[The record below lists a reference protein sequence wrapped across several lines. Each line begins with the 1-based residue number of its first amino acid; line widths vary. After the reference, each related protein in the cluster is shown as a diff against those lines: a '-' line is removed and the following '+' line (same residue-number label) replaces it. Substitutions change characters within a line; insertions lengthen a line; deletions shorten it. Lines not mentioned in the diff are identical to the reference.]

1 MISTLLVNSIIAG
14 FVAGSLC
21 GCTGTICGRMR
32 LSTIAFSMAHAALA
46 GSALSLLLGWNYLI
60 TGMLFAI
67 LTAIVLGPL
76 SDILRISLDTASMT
90 LFSIYNALTFIFL
103 IMSPGPTLSSEKVGG
118 ILWGSILAIT
128 PTYLI
133 ILITISI
140 IYVMI
145 LQIFWGRI
153 SSILFDPRLAEAE
166 GVNVKFY
173 TYTLLI
179 LAGMIVVF
187 TLKITGGFLV
197 FSLLFIPSATSIQ
210 ISRSLR
216 GMILTSSIIGGLSST
231 IGILMS
237 FILNLPVGSCIVIG
251 AATIFAA
258 TSIASSIIRSR
269 VIEGERVEVGS

>member
-1 MISTLLVNSIIAG
+1 
-14 FVAGSLC
+14 
-21 GCTGTICGRMR
+21 MR
-32 LSTIAFSMAHAALA
+32 LSTIAFTMAHAALA

-60 TGMLFAI
+60 TGMLFAVF
-67 LTAIVLGPL
+67 TAIILGPL

-187 TLKITGGFLV
+187 ALKITGGFLV

>member
-1 MISTLLVNSIIAG
+1 MISTLLVNSIIVG

-67 LTAIVLGPL
+67 LTAIILGPL

-128 PTYLI
+128 PAYLI
-133 ILITISI
+133 ILMTISI
-140 IYVMI
+140 IYLMI

-173 TYTLLI
+173 TYMLLV
-179 LAGMIVVF
+179 LAGMIIVF

-210 ISRSLR
+210 ISKSLK
-216 GMILTSSIIGGLSST
+216 GMIFTSSIIGGLSST

-258 TSIASSIIRSR
+258 TSIASLIIKSR
-269 VIEGERVEVGS
+269 ITEGESIEIGS

>member
-1 MISTLLVNSIIAG
+1 LISTLLVNSIIAG

-60 TGMLFAI
+60 TGMLFAV
-67 LTAIVLGPL
+67 LTAIILGPL

-128 PTYLI
+128 PAYLI
-133 ILITISI
+133 ILITTSI
-140 IYVMI
+140 IYLMI

-173 TYTLLI
+173 TYMLLI
-179 LAGMIVVF
+179 LAGMIIVF

-210 ISRSLR
+210 ISKSLK
-216 GMILTSSIIGGLSST
+216 GMIFTSSIIGGLSST
-231 IGILMS
+231 IGTLMS

-269 VIEGERVEVGS
+269 ITEGESIDIRS

>member
-1 MISTLLVNSIIAG
+1 MISTLLLYSLIAG
-14 FVAGSLC
+14 IVAGSLC
-21 GCTGTICGRMR
+21 GCTGTICGRMK
-32 LSTIAFSMAHAALA
+32 LSTIAFTMAHAALA
-46 GSALSLLLGWNYLI
+46 GSALSLLLGLNYLI
-60 TGMLFAI
+60 TGMLFAV
-67 LTAIVLGPL
+67 LTAIILGPL

-103 IMSPGPTLSSEKVGG
+103 IISPGPTLSSEKVGG

-128 PTYLI
+128 PTYLT
-133 ILITISI
+133 ILITVSI
-140 IYVMI
+140 IYVMV

-173 TYTLLI
+173 TYMLLI
-179 LAGMIVVF
+179 LAGMIIVF

-210 ISRSLR
+210 VSRSLK
-216 GMILTSSIIGGLSST
+216 GMILMSSIIGGLSST
-231 IGILMS
+231 IGIMMS
-237 FILNLPVGSCIVIG
+237 FIFNLPVGSCIVIG

-258 TSIASSIIRSR
+258 TSIASSIIKSRIIGREEIEIRS
-269 VIEGERVEVGS
+269 

>member
-1 MISTLLVNSIIAG
+1 LISTLLVNSIIAG

-67 LTAIVLGPL
+67 LTAIILGPL

-128 PTYLI
+128 PAYLI
-133 ILITISI
+133 ILMTISI
-140 IYVMI
+140 IYLMI

-173 TYTLLI
+173 TYMLLV
-179 LAGMIVVF
+179 LAGMIIVF

-197 FSLLFIPSATSIQ
+197 FSLLFIPSAASIQ
-210 ISRSLR
+210 ISKSLK
-216 GMILTSSIIGGLSST
+216 GMIFTSSIIGGLSST

-258 TSIASSIIRSR
+258 TSIASSIIKSR
-269 VIEGERVEVGS
+269 ITEGESIEIGS

>member
-1 MISTLLVNSIIAG
+1 MK
-14 FVAGSLC
+14 
-21 GCTGTICGRMR
+21 
-32 LSTIAFSMAHAALA
+32 LSTIAFTMAHAALA
-46 GSALSLLLGWNYLI
+46 GSALSLLLGLNYLTI
-60 TGMLFAI
+60 GILFAV
-67 LTAIVLGPL
+67 LTAIILGPL
-76 SDILRISLDTASMT
+76 SDMLRISLDTASMT

-103 IMSPGPTLSSEKVGG
+103 ILSPGPTLSSEKVGG

-133 ILITISI
+133 ILVTISI

-145 LQIFWGRI
+145 LHIFWGRI

-173 TYTLLI
+173 TYILLI
-179 LAGMIVVF
+179 LAGIAIVF

-210 ISRSLR
+210 LSRSLK
-216 GMILTSSIIGGLSST
+216 GMILISSIIGGLSST
-231 IGILMS
+231 VGIMIS

-251 AATIFAA
+251 AATIFAV

-269 VIEGERVEVGS
+269 TIECESIEVES

>member
-67 LTAIVLGPL
+67 LTAIILGPL

-128 PTYLI
+128 PAYLI
-133 ILITISI
+133 ILMTISI
-140 IYVMI
+140 IYLMI

-173 TYTLLI
+173 TYMLLV
-179 LAGMIVVF
+179 LAGMIIVF

-197 FSLLFIPSATSIQ
+197 FSLLFIPSAASIQ
-210 ISRSLR
+210 ISKSLK
-216 GMILTSSIIGGLSST
+216 GMIFTSSIIGGLSST

-258 TSIASSIIRSR
+258 TSIASSIIKSR
-269 VIEGERVEVGS
+269 ITEGESIEIGS